1 MKSKYI
7 ISAFALFLSLGVF
20 AQKDQLKALEKAI
33 KNYEPNNLKKA
44 LSDAEAVIGSAADA
58 EKAQYYFLKGNA
70 HLEFATKGMEKGKNL
85 VFAAK
90 SYQDLLAIEKTLGKK
105 KYSSDAETSLVTVR
119 NELVNAAIED
129 NAAKK
134 YKEGTEKLYEA
145 YKLNTKDTVYLY
157 YAANGAVNAKEYDKA
172 LSLYDELKKLNY
184 SGKGMAYYAK
194 NVLTEEE
201 DFFNSKQERDNS
213 VKMKLHANP
222 RDEKLPSKRGEILR
236 NYALILVEKGESDK
250 ARTAIQEA
258 RKSNPEDHSL
268 AITEANLY
276 LEAQDFDSYKKIVN
290 EILTRNP
297 NDVDLYYNLGVI
309 SSKANNAAD
318 AEKYYLKA
326 IEIDPKY
333 KNAYLNLAIMV
344 LDADTK
350 LVDESNKLGNS
361 AKDNKRYEE
370 IKVEREKVFKK
381 ALPYLEKVVE
391 LDPKNKDAK
400 QTLMNVYSALDMTE
414 KYKAIKS
421 SLEE

>member
-1 MKSKYI
+1 MKSRYI
-7 ISAFALFLSLGVF
+7 ISAFALFLSLGAF

-44 LSDAEAVIGSAADA
+44 LTDAEVVIGSAADA

-70 HLEFATKGMEKGKNL
+70 HFEFAKKGFDKGKNL
-85 VFAAK
+85 ISAAK

-105 KYSSDAETSLVTVR
+105 KYSSDAETSLKVIR
-119 NELVNAAIED
+119 DELVNDAIED
-129 NAAKK
+129 NTVRK
-134 YKEGTEKLYEA
+134 YNEGTEKLYEA
-145 YKLNTKDTVYLY
+145 YKINTKDTIYLY
-157 YAANGAVNAKEYDKA
+157 YAANGAVNAKDYDMA
-172 LSLYDELKKLNY
+172 LTFYDELKKLNY
-184 SGKGMAYYAK
+184 SGKGIAYYAK
-194 NVLTEEE
+194 NVLTEKE
-201 DFFNSKQERDNS
+201 DLFNSKQERDNS
-213 VKMKLHANP
+213 VRLKMHINP

-236 NYALILVEKGESDK
+236 NYALILVEKGESAK
-250 ARTAIQEA
+250 ATNAIQEA
-258 RKSNPEDHSL
+258 RKLNPEDYSL

-276 LEAQDFDSYKKIVN
+276 LDAQDYESYKKIVN

-309 SSKANNAAD
+309 SSKANNPTD

-326 IEIDPKY
+326 IDLDPKY
-333 KNAYLNLAIMV
+333 KNAYLNLAI
-344 LDADTK
+344 LILEADTK

-370 IKVEREKVFKK
+370 IKVEREKVFKR

-391 LDPKNKDAK
+391 LDSKSKEAK

-414 KYKAIKS
+414 KYKEIKN